1 MHIEP
6 ALPLDLEREIFET
19 TALSYP
25 GTLPTL
31 LRVSRRV
38 LVWIE
43 PLLYRALRAD
53 SPKTAAAIERAME
66 LKPPSFFSDNVRSLY
81 ISSYCGWPNQ
91 TRCAFLRLCPN
102 LVSLSLGPTEPPT
115 TAILP
120 VLAGILHVRMW
131 QGSLWHLFGE
141 ADPDPGHPFFRTIT
155 HMDLLR
161 LTRPSLS
168 STLLSLGQMPALT
181 HLCLHDVTVDVV
193 SRLLRECSRLQ
204 ILLVVFPPH
213 YPAERKSLKISSA
226 ITDVRCVV
234 VMRSRYPLG
243 SDDWLN
249 LNHDFWAGAE
259 TFVARKRRGELE
271 VSARWLEP
279 GW

>member
-1 MHIEP
+1 MDAEP

-19 TALSYP
+19 AALLYP
-25 GTLPTL
+25 GTRPTL

-43 PLLYRALRAD
+43 PLLYRALRID
-53 SPKTAAAIERAME
+53 SPKTAAAIKRAME
-66 LKPPSFFSDNVRSLY
+66 LKPSIFFSDNVRSLY
-81 ISSYCGWPNQ
+81 ISSFCGWPNQ

-102 LVSLSLGPTEPPT
+102 LVSLSLGVTLPPT

-120 VLAGILHVRMW
+120 VLEGILHVRKW
-131 QGSLWHLFGE
+131 RGSLWHLFGE

-161 LTRPSLS
+161 LTHASFS

-193 SRLLRECSRLQ
+193 SGLLRECSRLQ

-213 YPAERKSLKISSA
+213 YPERKLHKISSA

-234 VMRSRYPLG
+234 VMRGRYPHG

-249 LNHDFWAGAE
+249 HNHDFWAGAE
-259 TFVARKRRGELE
+259 TFVARKRRGEVG

-279 GW
+279 EW